1 MVDIGRVRTPAAP
14 GTDGRVRI
22 PAAPDTDGRAR
33 TPAALGTD
41 GRARIPAAPQM
52 DVVGAPGMCALPS
65 RKPLDHRGT
74 LWVDVSDAIYFIT
87 IAAAERG
94 GTMLIDNADTIMNAA
109 RFYQDK
115 AKWFLYL
122 FLIMPDHIH
131 MLVHVPPTSQLSDVI
146 GHWKSYLA
154 TQKGIRFQ
162 VNFFDTRIRD
172 AAHYAEKW
180 NYICQNPVALG
191 LVEAP
196 RKWKYVIAF
205 DPATGEER
213 EHR

>member
-1 MVDIGRVRTPAAP
+1 MADIGRARTP
-14 GTDGRVRI
+14 G
-22 PAAPDTDGRAR
+22 APDTDGRAR
-33 TPAALGTD
+33 TPGAPDTD
-41 GRARIPAAPQM
+41 GRARTPGAPQAHN
-52 DVVGAPGMCALPS
+52 GAAGVRALPS
-65 RKPLDHRGT
+65 RKPLDHRGL
-74 LWVDVSDAIYFIT
+74 LWVDVSDTIYFIT

-131 MLVHVPPTSQLSDVI
+131 MLVRVPPTSQLSDVI

-154 TQKGIRFQ
+154 IQKGIRFQ

-180 NYICQNPVALG
+180 NYICQNPVARG

-196 RKWKYVIAF
+196 REWKYVIAF

>member
-1 MVDIGRVRTPAAP
+1 MYREEAI
-14 GTDGRVRI
+14 
-22 PAAPDTDGRAR
+22 
-33 TPAALGTD
+33 ALG
-41 GRARIPAAPQM
+41 M
-52 DVVGAPGMCALPS
+52 DVHDTIHSMKRRSPRHDYHKKGNYMVTLVVEGHVPLLGEMKGNADA
-65 RKPLDHRGT
+65 PLDSPDAPHVEYSELG
-74 LWVDVSDAIYFIT
+74 DAILRDEIGKISQVFPQV
-87 IAAAERG
+87 EVW
-94 GTMLIDNADTIMNAA
+94 
-109 RFYQDK
+109 K
-115 AKWFLYL
+115 VC
-122 FLIMPDHIH
+122 IMPDHIH

-172 AAHYAEKW
+172 TAHYAEKW
-180 NYICQNPVALG
+180 NYICQNPVARG

-196 RKWKYVIAF
+196 REWKYVIAF